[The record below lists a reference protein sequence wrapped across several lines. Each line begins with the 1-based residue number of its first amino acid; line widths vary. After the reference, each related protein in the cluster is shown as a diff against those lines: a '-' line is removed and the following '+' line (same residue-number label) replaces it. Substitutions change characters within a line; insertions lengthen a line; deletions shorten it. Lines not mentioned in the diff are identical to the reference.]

1 MVDPMQDPQGCVF
14 IVSAP
19 SGAGKSSLVAAL
31 LAAERNLRLSISFTT
46 RAPRVGDRDG
56 VNYHFINR
64 EQFLRM
70 AAAGEFLESAEVYG
84 NLYGTSHRWI
94 RATMAGGNDVVL
106 EIDWQGAAQVR
117 LLFPGT
123 VGIFILPPSLAVLR
137 NRLESRAQD
146 SPEVITRRLAAARDD
161 ISHLS
166 NFDYVIINNDFS
178 EAAKDLTGIVRA
190 ERCKLARQVDRCTD
204 LFR

>member
-1 MVDPMQDPQGCVF
+1 MVDPMQDPRGCVF

-46 RAPRVGDRDG
+46 RAPRVSDRDG

-64 EQFLRM
+64 EPFLRM
-70 AAAGEFLESAEVYG
+70 AEAGEFLESAEVYG

-94 RATMAGGNDVVL
+94 RDTMASGNDVVL

-117 LLFPGT
+117 RLFPGT
-123 VGIFILPPSLAVLR
+123 VGIFILPPSLAVLK

-146 SPEVITRRLAAARDD
+146 SPEVITRRLAAARED

-178 EAAKDLTGIVRA
+178 EAVKDLTGIVRA

-204 LFR
+204 LFN

>member
-1 MVDPMQDPQGCVF
+1 MEYPSHGCVF

-46 RAPRVGDRDG
+46 RPPRVGERDRVD
-56 VNYHFINR
+56 YHFIDR

-70 AAAGEFLESAEVYG
+70 ATAGEFLESAEVYG
-84 NLYGTSHRWI
+84 NFYGTSQRWI
-94 RATMAGGNDVVL
+94 SDTMTSGQDVVL

-117 LLFPGT
+117 RLFPGT

-137 NRLESRAQD
+137 SRLESRAQD
-146 SPEVITRRLAAARDD
+146 SPEVIARRLAAARDD

-178 EAAKDLTGIVRA
+178 EAVKDLTGIVRA
-190 ERCKLARQVDRCTD
+190 EHCKLGRQLDRCTD
-204 LFR
+204 LLE